1 MTKSTDFT
9 KLTLEQRIDLM
20 GQLKAQIATLEN
32 DYDELKA
39 LVIEDVG
46 VGAYEG
52 ETFRVSI
59 SVSERETLDM
69 EAVRN
74 HLSPQFI
81 RAHTRVSSSTTVRV
95 TARKGK

>member
-1 MTKSTDFT
+1 MAKPDFES
-9 KLTLEQRIDLM
+9 LTLEQRIDMM
-20 GQLKAQIATLEN
+20 GQLKAQLATLEKE
-32 DYDELKA
+32 YDKLKA
-39 LVIEDVG
+39 SVIEDVG

-59 SVSERETLDM
+59 SVSTRETLDM

-81 RAHTRVSSSTTVRV
+81 RAHTRTSTSTTVRV
-95 TARKGK
+95 TARKGS